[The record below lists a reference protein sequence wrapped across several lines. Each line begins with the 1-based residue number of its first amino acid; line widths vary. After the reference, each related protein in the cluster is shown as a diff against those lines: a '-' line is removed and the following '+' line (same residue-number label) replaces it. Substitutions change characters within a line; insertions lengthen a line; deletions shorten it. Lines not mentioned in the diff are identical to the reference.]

1 MRFDFFSVLT
11 LIFVWAKLVGHIT
24 WPWPL
29 VLSPMIVMVGFV
41 FGTIILA
48 VLVKLKRGQL

>member
-24 WPWPL
+24 WPWLL

-41 FGTIILA
+41 LGTIILA

>member
-24 WPWPL
+24 WPWLL

-41 FGTIILA
+41 FGTVILA

>member
-24 WPWPL
+24 WPWLL

-41 FGTIILA
+41 LGTVILA

>member
-11 LIFVWAKLVGHIT
+11 LIFVWAKLVGHIA
-24 WPWPL
+24 WPWLL

-41 FGTIILA
+41 LGTVILA

>member
-1 MRFDFFSVLT
+1 MRFHFFSLLT

-24 WPWPL
+24 WPWLL